1 MAVYLLVVLE
11 RNKQLSVV
19 PIISVFLSLSP
30 VKGQTW
36 ILPSLLR
43 STPPSQSLPEPRPH
57 FSPV

>member
-19 PIISVFLSLSP
+19 PIISVFLSLSL

-43 STPPSQSLPEPRPH
+43 PTPPSQSLPEPRPH